1 MGLTELNQRV
11 SRAFL
16 LLEPPGENLFPCLFQ
31 LLRLLTCL
39 ASNGGSVTLLLPS
52 SIDKEL
58 SLIKPTWISQDNP
71 HPHLKIFN
79 HAEKSLCPV
88 G

>member
-1 MGLTELNQRV
+1 MLAELFSFWSLQGRICFL
-11 SRAFL
+11 AFSS
-16 LLEPPGENLFPCLFQ
+16 F
-31 LLRLLTCL
+31 LRLLTCL